1 MVGGPHAEVM
11 PEDFQFE
18 GIDIISHSGG
28 FKPFETI
35 ITSKKKID
43 YKKIK
48 GISYFKKNK
57 WYKNE
62 REIFDVTTLP
72 FPDRTHFY
80 NNIKKYKYVTMKSC
94 AILKTSYS
102 CPHNCN
108 YCFST
113 LLNGGKY
120 LCREPNRYSMGCI
133 LSGRFCS
140 NVCDGICSCFVCE

>member
-1 MVGGPHAEVM
+1 MV
-11 PEDFQFE
+11 
-18 GIDIISHSGG
+18 S
-28 FKPFETI
+28 I

-43 YKKIK
+43 YNKIK

-108 YCFST
+108 YC
-113 LLNGGKY
+113 LG
-120 LCREPNRYSMGCI
+120 LCLQNK
-133 LSGRFCS
+133 
-140 NVCDGICSCFVCE
+140 